1 MSRAEALAT
10 DLDNAYGAF
19 ADFAEGLS
27 PEEWR
32 MTAVNH
38 PEVEAG
44 EDEARPVGVVAHHLG
59 ESVPLFTER
68 ALQLARGDP
77 MEPLT
82 QAEMDAANR
91 RHAAVNAAP
100 DQAETLSMLRD
111 NAGRAAEL
119 IRSLSDEEL
128 ERIGEGPMSGW
139 TAERLV
145 KRVVIGHVAM
155 HEGSIQATVGGRG
168 ASGPGSSRTRAGDE

>member
-1 MSRAEALAT
+1 MSRAEALASEVES
-10 DLDNAYGAF
+10 AYSAF
-19 ADFAEGLS
+19 ADFALGLS
-27 PEEWR
+27 PAEWR
-32 MTAVNH
+32 MTAVNN
-38 PEVEAG
+38 PEVVAG

-68 ALQLARGDP
+68 ALGLARGDP

-100 DQAETLSMLRD
+100 DQGETLAMLRD
-111 NAGRAAEL
+111 NAGRAADL

-128 ERIGEGPMSGW
+128 ERSGEGPMSGW
-139 TAERLV
+139 TAEQLIR
-145 KRVVIGHVAM
+145 RVVIGHVAL
-155 HEGSIQATVGGRG
+155 HAGSIQASVAGRG
-168 ASGPGSSRTRAGDE
+168 RQPATEFLSEDRR